1 LLHPVLS
8 NYFFNK
14 SWRFTMHRSF
24 KIICVALLLVLGV
37 SVGFG
42 WGTLTHVY
50 LANHLGVKYGPLNL
64 NEMYGATLPDL
75 FGYDFTLTGFTADYA
90 FHTSSDLYWALYGS
104 AVSAPAKAGFYGVFT
119 HNNIDGGVRGADW
132 YAHGVY
138 PIPGQGLPDQT
149 GWVINQ
155 GSILVKNPAISTYIS
170 HLLGPEV
177 TAYFMPVV
185 GHTLIETAVDIL
197 VKRHEDPLAGARLI
211 LAAKY
216 RSDEIPLVLAG
227 VFSSIPVPDFPTS
240 DYVLAAEAGY
250 RQQMIGFGQ
259 MFMLPERQL
268 IGQISEQTIGVA
280 QMFLVNVLGL
290 PPNQV
295 PQFDANKIAEFIR
308 IAIKQVEPI
317 YHKEL
322 MATLCNVEKNLKN
335 FGPPPAGPVFAFW
348 KDGALE
354 QDLAE
359 FKIPSEAPT
368 DFTLNQNYPN
378 PFNPTTNIV
387 YAVPSDS
394 KVTLKVY
401 NCIGQEVATLIDDQQ
416 IAGQY
421 VATWDAKGMASGVYI
436 CRMQAGNTVLVK
448 KMTLLK

>member
-1 LLHPVLS
+1 
-8 NYFFNK
+8 
-14 SWRFTMHRSF
+14 MHRSF
-24 KIICVALLLVLGV
+24 KIVSVALLLVLGV

-50 LANHLGVKYGPLNL
+50 LANHLGVKYGPLNM

-75 FGYDFTLTGFTADYA
+75 FGYDFSDPGFYADYL
-90 FHTSSDLYWALYGS
+90 FHTSPEVYQSLYGL
-104 AVSAPAKAGFYGVFT
+104 AVSPNAKAVFYGVYT
-119 HNNIDGGVRGADW
+119 HNNIDGDVRGADW

-138 PIPGQGLPDQT
+138 PFPGKDLPDQT
-149 GWVINQ
+149 GWVIHQ
-155 GSILVKNPAISTYIS
+155 GSILVNNPVISNYINN
-170 HLLGPEV
+170 LLGPY
-177 TAYFMPVV
+177 APYFMPVV

-197 VKRHEDPLAGARLI
+197 VKRQEDPLAGARLYLAARYRSNEVPQVLDKVFGPYFPPGSI
-211 LAAKY
+211 LAA
-216 RSDEIPLVLAG
+216 E
-227 VFSSIPVPDFPTS
+227 
-240 DYVLAAEAGY
+240 EAY
-250 RQQMIGFGQ
+250 KQQMMGFGQ

-280 QMFLVNVLGL
+280 QLFLVKVLGV
-290 PPNQV
+290 PPDQV
-295 PQFDANKIAEFIR
+295 PQFDPNKIAEFIR
-308 IAIKQVEPI
+308 IAIRQVEPI
-317 YHKEL
+317 YHSEL

-368 DFTLNQNYPN
+368 DFTLDQNYPN

-394 KVTLKVY
+394 RVTLKIY
-401 NCIGQEVATLIDDQQ
+401 NSIGQEVATLVDYHQ

-436 CRMQAGNTVLVK
+436 YRMQAGSTVLTK